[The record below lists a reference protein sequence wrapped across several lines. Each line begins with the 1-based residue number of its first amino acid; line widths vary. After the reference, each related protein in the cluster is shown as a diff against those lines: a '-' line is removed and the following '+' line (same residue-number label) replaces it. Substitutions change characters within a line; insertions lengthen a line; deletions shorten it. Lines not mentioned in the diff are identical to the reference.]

1 MKKSALAYLGPEG
14 THTHEAAQMFITHY
28 AAKSATK
35 DAYKLVPFP
44 DIPTIMEAVANGSV
58 EQGIV
63 PAENSIEGTV
73 NLTLDILAQELD
85 LYIQGEIVLDITH
98 HLLTFL
104 TDIAAIQTVMS
115 HPQAL
120 AQCRHFLKRYLPQV
134 TILQKESTAEAVR
147 LLTKQKHKNAAAIG
161 SFASHQHY
169 RVPIRYANIND
180 FPHNQTRFLLV
191 GKNPV
196 SLSTNTQK
204 TSFVMFPHD
213 NRPGQLYE
221 ILSVFAKYQIN
232 LSKIESRPQKR
243 ELGIYLFWVDCEL
256 SLNHPKLQ
264 VILNEL
270 RTKTEY
276 YKMLGSYPVYR

>member
-1 MKKSALAYLGPEG
+1 MKKTTLAYLGPEG
-14 THTHEAAQMFITHY
+14 TYTHEAAQLFITHY
-28 AAKSATK
+28 AAENMIRNACKP
-35 DAYKLVPFP
+35 VPFP
-44 DIPTIMEAVANGSV
+44 DIPAIMEAVANGSV

-85 LYIQGEIVLDITH
+85 LYIQGEIILNITH

-104 TDIAAIQTVMS
+104 TDITAIQTVMS

-134 TILQKESTAEAVR
+134 AILKKESTAEAVR
-147 LLTKQKHKNAAAIG
+147 LLTKQKYKNAAAIG

-169 RVPIRYANIND
+169 RVPIKYANIND

-191 GKNPV
+191 GKNPL
-196 SLSTNTQK
+196 SFSTNTQK
-204 TSFVMFPHD
+204 TSFVVFPHD
-213 NRPGQLYE
+213 NRPGQLSE
-221 ILSVFAKYQIN
+221 ILSMFAKYQIN

-243 ELGIYLFWVDCEL
+243 ELGIYLFWIDCEL
-256 SLNHPKLQ
+256 SLNHPKLP

-270 RTKTEY
+270 KAKTKY
-276 YKMLGSYPVYR
+276 YKTLGSYPVYC